1 MPYRARVDPERR
13 ITGDDVLAAL
23 RAPGGEAADAGA
35 LRRRVA
41 PGDAFATYEELAR
54 ACPPEAIGLSSG
66 AHAAVFAPLF
76 GEFE

>member
-1 MPYRARVDPERR
+1 MPGERT

-23 RAPGGEAADAGA
+23 RAPGGERVDARA
-35 LRRRVA
+35 LRDAVA
-41 PGDAFATYEELAR
+41 PDDRFASYEELAR
-54 ACPPEAIGLSSG
+54 ACPPAALGLSSG